1 VDSRQLETYKQ
12 ISASA
17 KRVTVRRF
25 GDFMNVDTVGVA
37 GLGLLGRGIA
47 ACLLAHGFRVVAFTT
62 GEQTYGRARDY
73 ISAAIRELIR
83 NAGFPESLDQEWPQ
97 RFVETQTLSE
107 FAACGFVIESVV
119 EDTEIKQDVF
129 DQLEAAVAAQVP
141 IASNT
146 SAIPITLLQAK
157 RKHPERLLGMHW
169 AEPAY
174 ATRFLEVIRG
184 GQTSEQAL
192 SAAIRLGR
200 HVGKEPGVVQ
210 QDIPG
215 FIVNR
220 LGYAMYREAVNL
232 LEMGVGDVETI
243 DRGFRN
249 ACGLWATL
257 CGPFRWIDITG
268 GPALYAKTMQNVL
281 PALRNS
287 AELPKTLQT
296 MLANQDRGVLNG
308 RGFYSYQP
316 GDAARWETLLHE
328 HAWEVR
334 RLQERYY
341 PLRDE
346 EKVEGDS
353 DHTPL

>member
-1 VDSRQLETYKQ
+1 MSVDP
-12 ISASA
+12 I
-17 KRVTVRRF
+17 
-25 GDFMNVDTVGVA
+25 GVA

-47 ACLLAHGFRVVAFTT
+47 ACLVAHGFRVVAFTT
-62 GEQTYGRARDY
+62 SEHPYDRAKDY
-73 ISAAIRELIR
+73 ISKAIGELIA
-83 NAGFPESLDQEWPQ
+83 NAGFPASLEQEWPQ
-97 RFVETQTLSE
+97 RFIETKSLSE

-119 EDTEIKQDVF
+119 EEEQIKQEVF
-129 DQLEAAVAAQVP
+129 DEIEAAVALHVP

-157 RKHPERLLGMHW
+157 RKYPERFLGMHW

-184 GQTSEQAL
+184 GQTSEPAL
-192 SAAIRLGR
+192 AAAIDLGR
-200 HVGKEPGVVQ
+200 RLGKEPGVVER
-210 QDIPG
+210 DVPG

-232 LEMGVGDVETI
+232 LELGVGDVETI
-243 DRGFRN
+243 DRAFRN

-268 GPALYAKTMQNVL
+268 GPTLYAKAMQNVL

-287 AELPKTLQT
+287 AELPKMLQT

-316 GDAARWETLLHE
+316 GDAAYWERLLHE

-334 RLQERYY
+334 RLQEHYH
-341 PLRDE
+341 PLPATE
-346 EKVEGDS
+346 EIEGDKG
-353 DHTPL
+353 TPKE

>member
-1 VDSRQLETYKQ
+1 MSVDP
-12 ISASA
+12 I
-17 KRVTVRRF
+17 
-25 GDFMNVDTVGVA
+25 GVA

-47 ACLLAHGFRVVAFTT
+47 ACLVAHGFRVVAFTT
-62 GEQTYGRARDY
+62 SEHPYERARDY
-73 ISAAIRELIR
+73 ISNAIGELIA
-83 NAGFPESLDQEWPQ
+83 NADFPASLEQEWPR
-97 RFVETQTLSE
+97 RFIETRSLSE

-119 EDTEIKQDVF
+119 EDERIKQEVF
-129 DQLEAAVAAQVP
+129 DEIEAAVAPQIP

-157 RKHPERLLGMHW
+157 RKHPERFLGMHW

-184 GQTSEQAL
+184 GQTSGPAL
-192 SAAIRLGR
+192 AAAIDLGR
-200 HVGKEPGVVQ
+200 RLGKEPGVVER
-210 QDIPG
+210 DVPG

-232 LEMGVGDVETI
+232 LELGVGDVETI
-243 DRGFRN
+243 DRAFRN

-268 GPALYAKTMQNVL
+268 GPALYAKAMPNVL

-287 AELPKTLQT
+287 AELPETLQK

-316 GDAARWETLLHE
+316 GDAAHWETLLHE

-334 RLQERYY
+334 RLQGHYH
-341 PLRDE
+341 PLPALE
-346 EKVEGDS
+346 EKEGD
-353 DHTPL
+353 TGRPKE